1 MVKYADTIV
10 AVGVTGRCLLQFFV
24 RGPRVLLTLFFGLI
38 ALAVAIPASAHTAS
52 PSEATQ
58 ATKTAQKHQKAQ
70 PRQSAKTKKE
80 QASAKK
86 RQASAKKRQASAK
99 KRQASAKKKQAS
111 AKVARNPRD
120 PNDRMSAGSK
130 LGLQSAM
137 TEASLK
143 SSAVLVI
150 DQISGEVLFE
160 KNPDSVLPIASITK
174 LMTALVV
181 AEADL
186 PMTEMLAITKEDA
199 DLEKGVGSR
208 LRVGTRLNRGE
219 LMHLALMSSENR
231 AAHALGRT
239 YPGGMEA
246 FVDAMN
252 IKAQQLGM
260 ASSRFTEPTGLN
272 AGNISTPRD
281 LVRLVEESFLV
292 PLIREYSTSQ
302 NLLVRVGKRS
312 QQFRNS
318 NALVRTDSWDLGLSK
333 TGFISEAGRCLVMQ
347 AEVEKR
353 PVILVMLDAPGTQHR
368 LRDAEMIRRWLMQ
381 QAEKQL
387 PAAKPP
393 AA

>member
-10 AVGVTGRCLLQFFV
+10 EVGVTGRCLLQFFV

-86 RQASAKKRQASAK
+86 RQASAKK
-99 KRQASAKKKQAS
+99 KQAS
-111 AKVARNPRD
+111 AKVARKPRD

-333 TGFISEAGRCLVMQ
+333 TGFIREAGRCLVMQ

>member
-1 MVKYADTIV
+1 MVKYADTIT
-10 AVGVTGRCLLQFFV
+10 AVGVTGRCLLQVFV

-38 ALAVAIPASAHTAS
+38 ALAVAVPASAQTAS
-52 PSEATQ
+52 PSKATESQREGKQKSAQGATQ
-58 ATKTAQKHQKAQ
+58 ATKKVQQHQKAQ
-70 PRQSAKTKKE
+70 PRQSAQSKK
-80 QASAKK
+80 K
-86 RQASAKKRQASAK
+86 
-99 KRQASAKKKQAS
+99 QASAKKKQAS
-111 AKVARNPRD
+111 TKVARKPRD

-186 PMTEMLAITKEDA
+186 PMTEMLAITQEDA

-239 YPGGMEA
+239 YPGGMDA

-302 NLLVRVGKRS
+302 NLLIRVGGRS

-333 TGFISEAGRCLVMQ
+333 TGFIREAGRCLVMQ

-381 QAEKQL
+381 QAEKPL

>member
-70 PRQSAKTKKE
+70 PRQSAKTKKR

-111 AKVARNPRD
+111 AKVARKPRD

-333 TGFISEAGRCLVMQ
+333 TGFIREAGRCLVMQ

>member
-38 ALAVAIPASAHTAS
+38 ALAVAVPASAQTAS

-86 RQASAKKRQASAK
+86 RQASAKK
-99 KRQASAKKKQAS
+99 KQAS
-111 AKVARNPRD
+111 AKVARKPRD

-302 NLLVRVGKRS
+302 NLLVRGG
-312 QQFRNS
+312 Q
-318 NALVRTDSWDLGLSK
+318 ALAAIPQLKCPGANRLLGPWPLK
-333 TGFISEAGRCLVMQ
+333 DWIH
-347 AEVEKR
+347 
-353 PVILVMLDAPGTQHR
+353 P
-368 LRDAEMIRRWLMQ
+368 
-381 QAEKQL
+381 
-387 PAAKPP
+387 
-393 AA
+393 

>member
-1 MVKYADTIV
+1 MVKYADTIT
-10 AVGVTGRCLLQFFV
+10 AVGVSGRCLLHDFFQ
-24 RGPRVLLTLFFGLI
+24 RPRVVLASFLGLI
-38 ALAVAIPASAHTAS
+38 ALAVAVPASAQTAS
-52 PSEATQ
+52 SSTATQSQREGKQKPSQGATQ
-58 ATKTAQKHQKAQ
+58 ATKTAQKHQSAQ
-70 PRQSAKTKKE
+70 PRRSAQAKPQTKQR
-80 QASAKK
+80 QASSRK
-86 RQASAKKRQASAK
+86 RQAST
-99 KRQASAKKKQAS
+99 
-111 AKVARNPRD
+111 KVARKPRD

-181 AEADL
+181 AEAEL
-186 PMTEMLAITKEDA
+186 PMTEVLAITQEDA

-252 IKAQQLGM
+252 IKARQLGM

-302 NLLVRVGKRS
+302 NLLIRVGERS

-333 TGFISEAGRCLVMQ
+333 TGFIREAGRCLVMQ

-381 QAEKQL
+381 QAEKPL
-387 PAAKPP
+387 PATKPP

>member
-38 ALAVAIPASAHTAS
+38 ALAVAIPASAQTAS

-99 KRQASAKKKQAS
+99 KRQASAKKRQAS
-111 AKVARNPRD
+111 AKVARKPRD

-333 TGFISEAGRCLVMQ
+333 TGFIREAGRCLVMQ

>member
-86 RQASAKKRQASAK
+86 RQASAKK
-99 KRQASAKKKQAS
+99 KQAS
-111 AKVARNPRD
+111 AKVARKPRD

-333 TGFISEAGRCLVMQ
+333 TGFIREAGRCLVMQ

>member
-86 RQASAKKRQASAK
+86 RQASAKK
-99 KRQASAKKKQAS
+99 KQAS
-111 AKVARNPRD
+111 AKVARKPRD

-333 TGFISEAGRCLVMQ
+333 TGFIREAGRCLVMQ

-387 PAAKPP
+387 PAVKPP

>member
-1 MVKYADTIV
+1 MVKYADTIT
-10 AVGVTGRCLLQFFV
+10 AVGVTGRCLLQVFV

-38 ALAVAIPASAHTAS
+38 ALAVAVPASAQTAS
-52 PSEATQ
+52 PSKATQSQREGKQKSAQGATQ
-58 ATKTAQKHQKAQ
+58 ATKKVQQHQKAQ
-70 PRQSAKTKKE
+70 PRQSAQSKK
-80 QASAKK
+80 K
-86 RQASAKKRQASAK
+86 
-99 KRQASAKKKQAS
+99 QASAKKKQAS
-111 AKVARNPRD
+111 TKVARKPRD

-186 PMTEMLAITKEDA
+186 PMTEMLAITQEDA

-239 YPGGMEA
+239 YPGGMDA

-302 NLLVRVGKRS
+302 NLLIRVGGRS

-333 TGFISEAGRCLVMQ
+333 TGFIREAGRCLVMQ

-381 QAEKQL
+381 QAEKPL

>member
-1 MVKYADTIV
+1 M
-10 AVGVTGRCLLQFFV
+10 QFFV

-52 PSEATQ
+52 PSKATQ

-99 KRQASAKKKQAS
+99 KRQASAK
-111 AKVARNPRD
+111 VARKPRD

-208 LRVGTRLNRGE
+208 LRVGTRLNRGK

-252 IKAQQLGM
+252 IKARQLGM

-312 QQFRNS
+312 QRFRNS

-333 TGFISEAGRCLVMQ
+333 TGFIREAGRCLVMQ

-368 LRDAEMIRRWLMQ
+368 RRDAEMIRRWLMQ

>member
-111 AKVARNPRD
+111 AKVARKPRD

-281 LVRLVEESFLV
+281 LVRLVEEPSGPRGQALAAIPQLKCPGANRLLGPW
-292 PLIREYSTSQ
+292 PLKDWIH
-302 NLLVRVGKRS
+302 
-312 QQFRNS
+312 
-318 NALVRTDSWDLGLSK
+318 
-333 TGFISEAGRCLVMQ
+333 
-347 AEVEKR
+347 
-353 PVILVMLDAPGTQHR
+353 P
-368 LRDAEMIRRWLMQ
+368 
-381 QAEKQL
+381 
-387 PAAKPP
+387 
-393 AA
+393 

>member
-1 MVKYADTIV
+1 MVKYADTITE
-10 AVGVTGRCLLQFFV
+10 VGVTGRCLLQFFV
-24 RGPRVLLTLFFGLI
+24 RGPRVVLTLFLGLI
-38 ALAVAIPASAHTAS
+38 ALAVAIPASAQTAS
-52 PSEATQ
+52 PSKATQSQRDGKQKSAQGATQ
-58 ATKTAQKHQKAQ
+58 ATKKVQKKQKAQ
-70 PRQSAKTKKE
+70 PRQSAKTKK
-80 QASAKK
+80 
-86 RQASAKKRQASAK
+86 
-99 KRQASAKKKQAS
+99 KQAS
-111 AKVARNPRD
+111 AKVARKPRD

-186 PMTEMLAITKEDA
+186 PMTEMLAITQEDA

-292 PLIREYSTSQ
+292 PLIREYSTAQ
-302 NLLVRVGKRS
+302 NLLIKVGGRS

-333 TGFISEAGRCLVMQ
+333 TGFIREAGRCLVMQ

-353 PVILVMLDAPGTQHR
+353 PVILIMLDAPGTQHR

-381 QAEKQL
+381 QAEKPL
-387 PAAKPP
+387 PAARPP

>member
-38 ALAVAIPASAHTAS
+38 ALAVAVPASAQTAS

-70 PRQSAKTKKE
+70 PRQYAKTKKE
-80 QASAKK
+80 
-86 RQASAKKRQASAK
+86 QASAK

-111 AKVARNPRD
+111 AKVARKPRD

-333 TGFISEAGRCLVMQ
+333 TGFIREAGRCLVMQ

>member
-99 KRQASAKKKQAS
+99 KKQAS
-111 AKVARNPRD
+111 AKVARKPRD

-333 TGFISEAGRCLVMQ
+333 TGFIREAGRCLVMQ

>member
-1 MVKYADTIV
+1 MNRNLRKKFSFFVALVKYADTIR
-10 AVGVTGRCLLQFFV
+10 AVVDTGRCLLQVFV
-24 RGPRVLLTLFFGLI
+24 RGPRVLLTLIFGLI
-38 ALAVAIPASAHTAS
+38 ALSVAIPASAQTAA
-52 PSEATQ
+52 PSKATQ
-58 ATKTAQKHQKAQ
+58 ATKKIQKPQKAQ
-70 PRQSAKTKKE
+70 PRQSA
-80 QASAKK
+80 QS
-86 RQASAKKRQASAK
+86 
-99 KRQASAKKKQAS
+99 KKKQAR
-111 AKVARNPRD
+111 AKVARKARD

-143 SSAVLVI
+143 SGAVLVI

-186 PMTEMLAITKEDA
+186 PMTEMLAITQADA

-208 LRVGTRLNRGE
+208 LQVGTRLNRGE

-239 YPGGMEA
+239 YPGGMDA

-252 IKAQQLGM
+252 IKARQLGM

-292 PLIREYSTSQ
+292 PLIREYSTAQ
-302 NLLVRVGKRS
+302 NLLVRVGGRS

-333 TGFISEAGRCLVMQ
+333 TGFIREAGRCLVMQ

-381 QAEKQL
+381 QAEKPL
-387 PAAKPP
+387 PVSKAP
-393 AA
+393 AV